1 MSYVQPLSGVVECAL
16 EQAQRRMLSQKEEA
30 VLMISG
36 LQMGARR
43 GTVDKATCDHYAY
56 PVWVSVVG
64 TRHRASCWGARRWGR
79 WPTRVPWPPGRL
91 SGLQGPTQPDAALS
105 AIDMP
110 SDRRAGTIGDVR
122 CP

>member
-64 TRHRASCWGARRWGR
+64 TRHRASCLGCEAVGPVAYEGPLAARQAL
-79 WPTRVPWPPGRL
+79 RVARAH
-91 SGLQGPTQPDAALS
+91 AA
-105 AIDMP
+105 
-110 SDRRAGTIGDVR
+110 
-122 CP
+122 